1 MWVLERDLPDNIVI
15 ELLQNNICKVY
26 TLQKKVYRKGKKE
39 QIEKDYYRVDS
50 NEWIKK
56 KRKKNPVRFS
66 LIMLFKI

>member
-26 TLQKKVYRKGKKE
+26 TLQKKYIGKVKKE

-56 KRKKNPVRFS
+56 EKKKEPGSF
-66 LIMLFKI
+66 